1 MNLETEL
8 SRFLALPTD
17 GSGAAGLKSWS
28 GEGHEGPLAPQ
39 INSDASLLD
48 SYSTAVT
55 SAVERIS
62 PSVVNIEVHQNAGRT
77 RSGEPRERQGGG
89 SGFVFTPDGLILTNS
104 HVVHEAVRIAVTLTD
119 GRRMPAALI
128 GEDPASDL
136 AVIRVDEPGLV
147 AAELGDSQ
155 KLRVGQIAIAIGA
168 PYGFQ
173 STVTAGVVSALGRSL
188 RSYSGRLIDDVIQ
201 TDASL
206 NPGNS
211 GGPLIDSAGRVI
223 GVNTATILP
232 AQGICFAIGINTA
245 KFVAS
250 RLLREGKIRRSYVGI
265 SGQTVPIH
273 RRVVRFYDL
282 PKESGALVLS
292 VEEDS
297 PAKRAGLREGDVIVA
312 LEGQPVAGV
321 DDLHRLLTE
330 VRVGVSGALTV
341 LHGTEKL
348 ELKVVPEEA
357 RFFFFLGAP
366 SAVPCLAC
374 CSGYYLQYG
383 QRVAGISGSVD
394 RRYGGARRFRTSLC
408 ARPDSLYAR
417 TRAISKRGAR
427 CWLWRR
433 QVLPDP
439 QATRRESHRH

>member
-1 MNLETEL
+1 MNLEQLT
-8 SRFLALPTD
+8 F
-17 GSGAAGLKSWS
+17 GNSGPSQQA
-28 GEGHEGPLAPQ
+28 EGWHDEVASTGVSPNRA
-39 INSDASLLD
+39 SESSLLD
-48 SYSTAVT
+48 AYSTAVT

-77 RSGEPRERQGGG
+77 RSGQPQERQGGG

-104 HVVHEAVRIAVTLTD
+104 HVVHDAVRIAVTLTD
-119 GRRMPAALI
+119 GRRMSASLI

-136 AVIRVDEPGLV
+136 AVIRVDEPRFDQQSLT
-147 AAELGDSQ
+147 AAVLGDSQ

-201 TDASL
+201 TDAAL

-211 GGPLIDSAGRVI
+211 GGPLIDSAGRVV

-250 RLLREGKIRRSYVGI
+250 RLLRDGRIRRSYIGV
-265 SGQTVPIH
+265 SAQTTTVH
-273 RRVVRFYDL
+273 RRLVRFYDL
-282 PKESGALVLS
+282 PKETGVVVLG
-292 VEEDS
+292 VEENS

-321 DDLHRLLTE
+321 DDLHRVLTD
-330 VRVGVSGALTV
+330 VRLGVSCALTV
-341 LHGTEKL
+341 LRWTEKL
-348 ELKVVPEEA
+348 ELRVVPEE
-357 RFFFFLGAP
+357 
-366 SAVPCLAC
+366 
-374 CSGYYLQYG
+374 
-383 QRVAGISGSVD
+383 
-394 RRYGGARRFRTSLC
+394 
-408 ARPDSLYAR
+408 
-417 TRAISKRGAR
+417 TR
-427 CWLWRR
+427 
-433 QVLPDP
+433 
-439 QATRRESHRH
+439 